1 MNTFNFDK
9 SNTVLSIDESI
20 ASFTLNGSNNKI
32 YLNAKIPNL
41 LINGHNNKIISQQ
54 SSRLL
59 SNVIFNGS
67 NNLVYS
73 QNTSFS
79 KVVNGFN
86 NKINDQLLNGMSFG
100 ANNLN
105 FFNNFD
111 GSSFNININNNNA
124 FRNLGPSIES
134 FVNMVTNM
142 APNVSYGQNSNI
154 NFSSSNYQNDEDED
168 MYEEEEEEVEEEYE
182 DNEENNEQGSVDEEM
197 EMRELMK
204 RRHEIILN
212 FDEFQF
218 KHANKY
224 IKKERIEDSCAIC
237 LDKFISTDIVKR
249 FACQEHIFHKKCLA
263 TWLKKS
269 NACPLCKYDL
279 MEGIK
284 GEDINQPN
292 NQ

>member
-9 SNTVLSIDESI
+9 HNTVLSIDESI
-20 ASFTLNGSNNKI
+20 ASFALNGSNNKI

-54 SSRLL
+54 NSRLL

-73 QNTSFS
+73 QNTNFS

-142 APNVSYGQNSNI
+142 APNVYYGQNNNI
-154 NFSSSNYQNDEDED
+154 NFSTSSNYQNDDDED
-168 MYEEEEEEVEEEYE
+168 MSEEEEEEVEEEYE
-182 DNEENNEQGSVDEEM
+182 DNEDNNGSVDEEM

>member
-1 MNTFNFDK
+1 MNTLNFDK
-9 SNTVLSIDESI
+9 HNTVLSIDESI

-54 SSRLL
+54 NSRLL

-73 QNTSFS
+73 QNTNFS

-142 APNVSYGQNSNI
+142 APNVYYGQNNNI
-154 NFSSSNYQNDEDED
+154 NFSTSSGYQNDDDED

-182 DNEENNEQGSVDEEM
+182 DNEDNNGSVDEEM
-197 EMRELMK
+197 EMRELIERKAFGMIQLESMMLTKMK
-204 RRHEIILN
+204 VVIGVNSPWTTLLSL
-212 FDEFQF
+212 Q
-218 KHANKY
+218 
-224 IKKERIEDSCAIC
+224 
-237 LDKFISTDIVKR
+237 
-249 FACQEHIFHKKCLA
+249 
-263 TWLKKS
+263 
-269 NACPLCKYDL
+269 
-279 MEGIK
+279 
-284 GEDINQPN
+284 
-292 NQ
+292 